1 MYLINEAEMNLKG
14 TLPVLILQV
23 LSAGER
29 HGYAIA
35 QEIKRSSRGVLDFKE
50 GSLYPALHS
59 QEKKGFIASFERR
72 YEGRRRRYYRLTKAG
87 AEALEAHR
95 NEWRQISTAVTAIL
109 EGT

>member
-1 MYLINEAEMNLKG
+1 MNLKG

-35 QEIKRSSRGVLDFKE
+35 QEIKESSRGVLDFKE

-59 QEKKGFIASFERR
+59 QEKKGFVSSFESR
-72 YEGRRRRYYRLTKAG
+72 EDGRRRRYYRLTKAG
-87 AEALEAHR
+87 AEALDTHR
-95 NEWRQISTAVTAIL
+95 NEWRQLSSAVTAIL
-109 EGT
+109 EAT

>member
-1 MYLINEAEMNLKG
+1 MNLKG

-35 QEIKRSSRGVLDFKE
+35 QEIKESSRGVLDFKE

-59 QEKKGFIASFERR
+59 QEKKGFVVSVERLQN
-72 YEGRRRRYYRLTKAG
+72 GRRRRYYRLTKAG
-87 AEALEAHR
+87 AKALEAHR
-95 NEWRQISTAVTAIL
+95 NEWRQLSTAVTEIL
-109 EGT
+109 EAT

>member
-1 MYLINEAEMNLKG
+1 MNLKG

-35 QEIKRSSRGVLDFKE
+35 QEIKESSRGVLDFKE

-59 QEKKGFIASFERR
+59 QEKKGFVVSVERR
-72 YEGRRRRYYRLTKAG
+72 QDGRRRRYYRLTKAG
-87 AEALEAHR
+87 AKALAAHR
-95 NEWRQISTAVTAIL
+95 NEWRQLSTAVTEIL
-109 EGT
+109 GAT

>member
-1 MYLINEAEMNLKG
+1 MNLKG

-35 QEIKRSSRGVLDFKE
+35 QEIKESSRGVLDFKE

-59 QEKKGFIASFERR
+59 QEKKGFITSVDRSHD
-72 YEGRRRRYYRLTKAG
+72 GRRRRYYRLTKAG
-87 AEALEAHR
+87 AEALEVHR
-95 NEWRQISTAVTAIL
+95 NEWRQLSTAVTEIL
-109 EGT
+109 GAT